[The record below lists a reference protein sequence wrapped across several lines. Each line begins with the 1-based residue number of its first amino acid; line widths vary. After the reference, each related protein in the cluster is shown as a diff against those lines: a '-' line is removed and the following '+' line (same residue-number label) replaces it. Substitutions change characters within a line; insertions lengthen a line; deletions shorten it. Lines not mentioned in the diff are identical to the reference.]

1 MIRKFRKLIKRSSEK
16 NYELQ
21 SPQAETTA
29 QEQAADKKPS
39 RQIAVT
45 RSYSVKD
52 SRTGKSSAD
61 SMDELFASDA
71 GWNGGR

>member
-1 MIRKFRKLIKRSSEK
+1 MIRKFKMLIKRSGEK

-21 SPQAETTA
+21 SPQAEIA
-29 QEQAADKKPS
+29 VHEQAADKNS
-39 RQIAVT
+39 DRQIAVT
-45 RSYSVKD
+45 RSYSVEC

-61 SMDELFASDA
+61 NMDELFAPNA